1 MAKPDVKFVE
11 YQGRLVVRVRGP
23 YGRKDQ
29 GKRVWVAR
37 IVGLHDEFTFEREFL
52 GDRREVTVTQAA
64 ESWTETH
71 AIVELEDLKDGDL
84 LQVSNGRWNRGWFR
98 YRVAIDNPVEQ
109 MPPLLEPLDD
119 DRFKQLLGLKL
130 GRPTQLPH
138 VILKDAARKFRIEED
153 DNE

>member
-11 YQGRLVVRVRGP
+11 YQGRLVVRVHGP

-29 GKRVWVAR
+29 CKRVWVAR

-64 ESWTETH
+64 ESW
-71 AIVELEDLKDGDL
+71 
-84 LQVSNGRWNRGWFR
+84 FR

-109 MPPLLEPLDD
+109 MPALLEPLDD

-138 VILKDAARKFRIEED
+138 VILKDAA
-153 DNE
+153 